1 MTDMVPWIGFVF
13 NEVIVIRRKTRGTD
27 ILIMK
32 INHGHKVLEFG
43 WQSVNKFGPEGSNNL
58 VHLKDIEF

>member
-13 NEVIVIRRKTRGTD
+13 NEVIVIRRKTRKMD

-32 INHGHKVLEFG
+32 INHGHKVLELG
-43 WQSVNKFGPEGSNNL
+43 WQSPNSFGNK
-58 VHLKDIEF
+58 I

>member
-13 NEVIVIRRKTRGTD
+13 NEVIVIRRKTRKTD

-32 INHGHKVLEFG
+32 INHGHKVLELG
-43 WQSVNKFGPEGSNNL
+43 WQSPNSFGNK
-58 VHLKDIEF
+58 I